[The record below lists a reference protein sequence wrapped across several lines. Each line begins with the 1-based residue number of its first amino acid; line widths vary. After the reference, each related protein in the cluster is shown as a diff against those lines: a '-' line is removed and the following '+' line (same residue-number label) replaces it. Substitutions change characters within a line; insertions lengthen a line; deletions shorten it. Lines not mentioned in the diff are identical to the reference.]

1 MLKRKLLIALAVAGL
16 LTAAVGPSTLPAGAA
31 SHVITIKL
39 LTGQLLTAQL
49 PDGVPCDPSSV
60 PGATAGAVVVSCTEV
75 PPQTTPA
82 APSSAPSTT
91 TTTGTQQTAPTEAPK
106 PGGSPQPQGTG
117 PITSGGEKPKPQ
129 PKGKTGTT
137 LGQPRA
143 DDVKPTRG
151 SKGKTRASDGSPT
164 IDNPTFS
171 LADAGPAPMGVPNFF
186 IEKFRIP
193 PFLLPIYQAAG
204 TEYGIPWQVLAAI
217 NEIETDYGR
226 NLSVSSAGAL
236 GWMQFIPSSWRTYGV
251 DANGDGKKDPYN
263 PVDAIFAAGRYLR
276 AAGGDKDINK
286 AIFAYNHADW
296 YVQSVIL
303 RAKLIGGMPAD
314 LVGSLTGLT
323 EGHFPVAARATYAD
337 DLNEARATRR
347 VRSGNA
353 AVPVNADAKRRAI
366 NIYSRAGAPVIAVN
380 DGVIR
385 KVGRSSALGNYVVLE
400 DAYGNQYTYAH
411 LGKVAPSYPA
421 PKAAQQQP
429 SAQQLKSELEMPP
442 RDPVPT
448 DAASAGQQQRPTT
461 TSGSGGKGAGA
472 ARSAHATVLPSK
484 ERLFAHPS
492 RSNAYR
498 AGGDQQL
505 LGTGAPVA
513 GYATFDDYVGKVLG
527 LSRSDVQFRALKPGA
542 QVIAGTIIGR
552 VDKTDAQLAP
562 HVTFSIKPAGR
573 GAPQIDPKPILDGWK
588 LLEATAIYRASGK
601 NPFWGRDA
609 KNPSIGQILLMSK
622 TQLEQRVLNDPRVQ
636 IYDCGRRDIRSHIID
651 RRVLAALEFLA
662 GSGLKPYVSTLK
674 CGHSF
679 YVAGGGAVSEH
690 TYGDA
695 VDIAMVNGIPM
706 AGHQGPGS
714 ITDITVRRLLTLQGT
729 MQPNQIITLMNYPG
743 VSYAWAQGD
752 HADHIHL
759 GFQPLFG
766 DSAKLKQHYNSVL
779 KPDQWVKLIER
790 LNQIDNPVVPTRPSK
805 YATPAGH

>member
-1 MLKRKLLIALAVAGL
+1 
-16 LTAAVGPSTLPAGAA
+16 
-31 SHVITIKL
+31 
-39 LTGQLLTAQL
+39 
-49 PDGVPCDPSSV
+49 
-60 PGATAGAVVVSCTEV
+60 
-75 PPQTTPA
+75 
-82 APSSAPSTT
+82 
-91 TTTGTQQTAPTEAPK
+91 
-106 PGGSPQPQGTG
+106 
-117 PITSGGEKPKPQ
+117 
-129 PKGKTGTT
+129 
-137 LGQPRA
+137 
-143 DDVKPTRG
+143 
-151 SKGKTRASDGSPT
+151 
-164 IDNPTFS
+164 
-171 LADAGPAPMGVPNFF
+171 
-186 IEKFRIP
+186 
-193 PFLLPIYQAAG
+193 
-204 TEYGIPWQVLAAI
+204 
-217 NEIETDYGR
+217 
-226 NLSVSSAGAL
+226 VSSAGAL

-276 AAGGDKDINK
+276 AAGGDKNINQ

-296 YVQSVIL
+296 YVQSVML

-353 AVPVNADAKRRAI
+353 AVPVNANKNRRAI

-429 SAQQLKSELEMPP
+429 TAQQLKSELEMPP
-442 RDPVPT
+442 RDPTPT
-448 DAASAGQQQRPTT
+448 DAASAGLQQRPTT
-461 TSGSGGKGAGA
+461 TSGSGGGKGAGA
-472 ARSAHATVLPSK
+472 PRSARATVLPSK

-492 RSNAYR
+492 RGNSYS
-498 AGGDQQL
+498 AGGNQQL
-505 LGTGAPVA
+505 LGTGTPVA

-527 LSRSDVQFRALKPGA
+527 LSRSQVAFKALKPGA

-552 VDKTDAQLAP
+552 VDKTDATLAP

-622 TQLEQRVLNDPRVQ
+622 TQLEQRVLNDPRVE
-636 IYDCGRRDIRSHIID
+636 IYDCGRQDIQSHIID
-651 RRVLAALEFLA
+651 RRVLAMLEFLA

-674 CGHSF
+674 CGHSY
-679 YVAGGGAVSEH
+679 YVAGGGMVSEH
-690 TYGDA
+690 SYGDA
-695 VDIAMVNGIPM
+695 ADIAKINGIPII
-706 AGHQGPGS
+706 GHQGAGS

-729 MQPNQIITLMNYPG
+729 MQPNQVITLMNYPG

-752 HADHIHL
+752 HADHIHV

-766 DSAKLKQHYNSVL
+766 DNAKLQQHYNSVL
-779 KPDQWVKLIER
+779 KPDQWVKLIDR
-790 LNQIDNPVVPTRPSK
+790 LNHIDNPVVPTRPSK
-805 YATPAGH
+805 YAIGG

>member
-1 MLKRKLLIALAVAGL
+1 VTPATRKRLAIRAAKENAVGQPGRPAPALPPICKTATHPKRKATPRKVKTNSNG
-16 LTAAVGPSTLPAGAA
+16 TPS
-31 SHVITIKL
+31 
-39 LTGQLLTAQL
+39 
-49 PDGVPCDPSSV
+49 PS
-60 PGATAGAVVVSCTEV
+60 
-75 PPQTTPA
+75 
-82 APSSAPSTT
+82 
-91 TTTGTQQTAPTEAPK
+91 
-106 PGGSPQPQGTG
+106 
-117 PITSGGEKPKPQ
+117 
-129 PKGKTGTT
+129 
-137 LGQPRA
+137 
-143 DDVKPTRG
+143 
-151 SKGKTRASDGSPT
+151 
-164 IDNPTFS
+164 NPTFS
-171 LADAGPAPMGVPNFF
+171 LAQPGPAQIGVPNFF

-204 TEYGIPWQVLAAI
+204 TEYGVPWQVLAAI

-276 AAGGDKDINK
+276 AAGGDKNINQ

-296 YVQSVIL
+296 YVQSVLL

-337 DLNEARATRR
+337 DLNEAAATRR

-353 AVPVNADAKRRAI
+353 AVPVNANKNRRAI

-385 KVGRSSALGNYVVLE
+385 KVGRNKALGNYVVLE

-411 LGKVAPSYPA
+411 LGKIAPSYPA

-429 SAQQLKSELEMPP
+429 TPQQLKSELEMPP
-442 RDPVPT
+442 RDPTPT
-448 DAASAGQQQRPTT
+448 DAASAGQQQRPATT
-461 TSGSGGKGAGA
+461 PGSGGKGAQA
-472 ARSAHATVLPSK
+472 AGPAHATVLPSK
-484 ERLFAHPS
+484 ERLFAHPG

-505 LGTGAPVA
+505 LGTGTPVA
-513 GYATFDDYVGKVLG
+513 GYTTFDDYVGKVLG
-527 LSRSDVQFRALKPGA
+527 LSRSQVEFRALKPGA

-552 VDKTDAQLAP
+552 VDKTDPQLAP
-562 HVTFSIKPAGR
+562 HLTFSMRPAGR

-622 TQLEQRVLNDPRVQ
+622 TQLEQRVLNDPRVE
-636 IYDCGRRDIRSHIID
+636 IYDCGRRDIQSHIID
-651 RRVLAALEFLA
+651 RRVLAMLEFLA
-662 GSGLKPYVSTLK
+662 GSGLRPYVSTLK
-674 CGHSF
+674 CGHSY
-679 YVAGGGAVSEH
+679 YVAGGGTVSEH

-695 VDIAMVNGIPM
+695 ADIAKVNGIPIV
-706 AGHQGPGS
+706 GHQGPGS
-714 ITDITVRRLLTLQGT
+714 IADITVRRLLTLQGT
-729 MQPNQIITLMNYPG
+729 MQPNQIISLMNYPG

-752 HADHIHL
+752 HADHIHV

-766 DSAKLKQHYNSVL
+766 DGAKLKQHYDSVL
-779 KPDQWVKLIER
+779 KPDQWVKLIDR
-790 LNQIDNPVVPTRPSK
+790 LNQIDNPIVPTKPSK
-805 YATPAGH
+805 YATGG

>member
-1 MLKRKLLIALAVAGL
+1 MKRKLLIALAVSAL

-31 SHVITIKL
+31 AHVVTVKL
-39 LTGQLLTAQL
+39 LTGQLLTFQL
-49 PDGVPCDPSSV
+49 PDGAPCAVPPSV
-60 PGATAGAVVVSCTEV
+60 PSGAVVVGCTEV
-75 PPQTTPA
+75 PAPTTPA

-91 TTTGTQQTAPTEAPK
+91 TATGNQQTAPTEAPK
-106 PGGSPQPQGTG
+106 PGGAPQPQGTG
-117 PITSGGEKPKPQ
+117 PITSGGEKAKPQ
-129 PKGKTGTT
+129 PKGKTGTS
-137 LGQPRA
+137 LGQPRP
-143 DDVKPTRG
+143 DDVKPRRLP
-151 SKGKTRASDGSPT
+151 KGKTRANDGTPT

-171 LADAGPAPMGVPNFF
+171 LADAGPAPVGVPNFF

-204 TEYGIPWQVLAAI
+204 TEYGVPWQVLAAI

-263 PVDAIFAAGRYLR
+263 PVDAIFAAARYLR
-276 AAGGDKDINK
+276 AAGADKNINK

-296 YVQSVIL
+296 YVQSVML

-347 VRSGNA
+347 VKSGNA
-353 AVPVNADAKRRAI
+353 AVLVNANKNRRAI

-385 KVGRSSALGNYVVLE
+385 KVGSNRTLGNYVVLE

-421 PKAAQQQP
+421 PKAQQQQP
-429 SAQQLKSELEMPP
+429 TAQQLKSELEMPP
-442 RDPVPT
+442 RDPAPS
-448 DAASAGQQQRPTT
+448 DPASAGQQARET
-461 TSGSGGKGAGA
+461 TSGSGGKGTGA
-472 ARSAHATVLPSK
+472 RATSTRVLPSK

-492 RSNAYR
+492 RGNSYR

-505 LGTGAPVA
+505 LGTGTPVA
-513 GYATFDDYVGKVLG
+513 GYATFDDYVSKVLG
-527 LSRSDVQFRALKPGA
+527 LSRSDVEFRALKPGA
-542 QVIAGTIIGR
+542 QVIAGTILGR
-552 VDKTDAQLAP
+552 VDKTDATLAP

-622 TQLEQRVLNDPRVQ
+622 TQLEQRVLNDPRVE
-636 IYDCGRRDIRSHIID
+636 IYDCGRKDIQSHIID
-651 RRVLAALEFLA
+651 RRVLATLEFLA

-679 YVAGGGAVSEH
+679 YVAGGGSISEH

-695 VDIAMVNGIPM
+695 ADIAKINGIPIV
-706 AGHQGPGS
+706 GHQGPGS
-714 ITDITVRRLLTLQGT
+714 ITDITVRRILTLQGT
-729 MQPNQIITLMNYPG
+729 MQPNQVITLMNYPG

-752 HADHIHL
+752 HDDHIHV

-766 DSAKLKQHYNSVL
+766 DSAKLKGHYNSVL
-779 KPDQWVKLIER
+779 KPGQWVKLIDR